1 MSNRGCTLLPLF
13 YDKVV
18 YGKIKKIGDYLRG
31 FLLYGLIDGA
41 YTEKRY
47 LDELF
52 MLGTFGR
59 LIGFPGLFNYYYL
72 RLTPYCVKGLYPWK
86 RRLLRERDFFDHIK
100 D

>member
-1 MSNRGCTLLPLF
+1 MIKWCM
-13 YDKVV
+13 V
-18 YGKIKKIGDYLRG
+18 KIKKIGDYLRG

-52 MLGTFGR
+52 MLGMFGR

-86 RRLLRERDFFDHIK
+86 RKLLREKDFFDHIK